1 MIYMLNLVFNYN
13 DSSAGNGRFLDY
25 AAGQPLLLTSKAW
38 LQSALATPDPNSATD
53 WTFVEHDNQ
62 HLLFPFSTQPVLWVR
77 IVDSNQA
84 ADDFLAR
91 VTVLMGRN
99 DQKHAPQPMSSPI
112 QNANGIAGP
121 LCIWDTLTPDGGS
134 FVRATPGDGTAS
146 WIMPLGQATL
156 GSGANG
162 TQNNYIFLVAAT
174 VLGNPARTFSHD
186 PDMDISL

>member
-1 MIYMLNLVFNYN
+1 MLNLVFNYN

-77 IVDSNQA
+77 IVDSNQP